1 MARLQDRVVLIT
13 GAASG
18 IGRACAQ
25 TLARE
30 GARVIATDVNKEGGK
45 AVVASI
51 TAAGGRARFLE
62 HDVSSEDVWQRVVA
76 DIRATE
82 GRLQALVNN
91 AGIAWMGSIL
101 EMSLADWR
109 RQQSINLEG
118 VFLGIKHAVPLMRES
133 GGGSIVN
140 ISSVAGMRG
149 SASLAGYCATKGG
162 VRLFT
167 KAVALESGLNNWN
180 IRVNS
185 VHPGVID
192 TPIWQTVSP
201 AAFQPGANTLDPQ
214 ELAAATMPGRSAGRP
229 EDIANGVAVSRV
241 GRFELH
247 QRHGTRHRLGAQC
260 MIHPSAINH
269 HLLHRSD
276 P

>member
-1 MARLQDRVVLIT
+1 VGRLQDRVVLIT

-25 TLARE
+25 TLAGE
-30 GARVIATDVNKEGGK
+30 GAKVIATDVNKDGGQ
-45 AVVASI
+45 AIVASI

-62 HDVSSEDVWQRVVA
+62 HDVASEDVWQRVVA

-118 VFLGIKHAVPLMRES
+118 VFLGIKHAVPLMRDS

-140 ISSVAGMRG
+140 ISSVAGLRG

-162 VRLFT
+162 VRLLT
-167 KAVALESGLNNWN
+167 KAVALESGLNNWK

-214 ELAAATMPGRSAGRP
+214 ALAAATMPGRSAGRP
-229 EDIANGVAVSRV
+229 EDIANGVLFLVSDESSYIS
-241 GRFELH
+241 GTELV
-247 QRHGTRHRLGAQC
+247 
-260 MIHPSAINH
+260 IDSA
-269 HLLHRSD
+269 LSA
-276 P
+276 

>member
-1 MARLQDRVVLIT
+1 MGRLQDRVVLIT

-30 GARVIATDVNKEGGK
+30 GARVIATDVNKDGGK
-45 AVVASI
+45 AVVESI

-62 HDVSSEDVWQRVVA
+62 HDVASEDVWQRVIA
-76 DIRATE
+76 DIRTTE

-118 VFLGIKHAVPLMRES
+118 VFLGVKHAVPLMRES

-167 KAVALESGLNNWN
+167 KAVALESGLNNWK

-214 ELAAATMPGRSAGRP
+214 ELAAATMPGRSAGRA
-229 EDIANGVAVSRV
+229 EDIANGVAFLVSDDSSYV
-241 GRFELH
+241 SGTELV
-247 QRHGTRHRLGAQC
+247 
-260 MIHPSAINH
+260 IDSA
-269 HLLHRSD
+269 LSA
-276 P
+276 

>member
-1 MARLQDRVVLIT
+1 VGRLQDRVVLIT

-25 TLARE
+25 TLAGE
-30 GARVIATDVNKEGGK
+30 GAKVIATDVNKDGGK
-45 AVVASI
+45 AIVASI

-62 HDVSSEDVWQRVVA
+62 HDVASEDVWQRVVA

-118 VFLGIKHAVPLMRES
+118 VFLGIKHAVPLMRDS

-140 ISSVAGMRG
+140 ISSVAGLRG

-162 VRLFT
+162 VRLLT
-167 KAVALESGLNNWN
+167 KAVALESGLNNWK

-214 ELAAATMPGRSAGRP
+214 ALAAATMPGRSAGRP
-229 EDIANGVAVSRV
+229 EDIANGVLFLVSDESSYIS
-241 GRFELH
+241 GTELV
-247 QRHGTRHRLGAQC
+247 
-260 MIHPSAINH
+260 IDSA
-269 HLLHRSD
+269 LSA
-276 P
+276 

>member
-1 MARLQDRVVLIT
+1 MGRLQDRVVLIT

-30 GARVIATDVNKEGGK
+30 GARVIATDVNKDGGK
-45 AVVASI
+45 AVVAMI

-62 HDVSSEDVWQRVVA
+62 HDVASEDVWQRVVA

-118 VFLGIKHAVPLMRES
+118 VFLGIKYAVPLMRES

-140 ISSVAGMRG
+140 ISSVAGLRG

-162 VRLFT
+162 VRLLT
-167 KAVALESGLNNWN
+167 KAVALESGLNNWK

-229 EDIANGVAVSRV
+229 EDIANGVAFLVSDESSYIS
-241 GRFELH
+241 GTELV
-247 QRHGTRHRLGAQC
+247 
-260 MIHPSAINH
+260 IDSA
-269 HLLHRSD
+269 LSA
-276 P
+276 

>member
-1 MARLQDRVVLIT
+1 MGRLQDRVVLIT

-201 AAFQPGANTLDPQ
+201 AAFQAGANTLDPQ

-229 EDIANGVAVSRV
+229 EDIANGVLFLVSDESSYIS
-241 GRFELH
+241 GTELVIDAA
-247 QRHGTRHRLGAQC
+247 L
-260 MIHPSAINH
+260 SA
-269 HLLHRSD
+269 
-276 P
+276 